1 MLHAY
6 GIALCLTRNLAD
18 EIDGSRGDGK
28 WRRVHLAEVSLL
40 NGLRHNVGE
49 NKFTN
54 SKQYRDKARR

>member
-40 NGLRHNVGE
+40 NGLRHNVG
-49 NKFTN
+49 
-54 SKQYRDKARR
+54 